1 MSILGLQSS
10 SDLTGVQSLDI
21 RRKVFYQYPNGAAPL
36 MGLLSMM
43 DDGDGETDKPSWGW
57 NEERFPTF
65 QAKTA
70 QANSAGPFTD
80 TSGSNGAAGTDL
92 TAAGWGL
99 AGKAAFRVFLN
110 DVSLIQE
117 RDVLEFRN
125 IPGTSS
131 SEKTFQGVITAVY
144 PTENS
149 VDVLLIET
157 VANVLNTTAAN
168 AMDVIIV
175 SSAAAEGD
183 RSKTGF
189 RTLPIEVYNYTQIFR
204 HSFNFTRNALK
215 MGLKF
220 DSSGTYKSTAKIN
233 SLKHMKL
240 LEYAFLF
247 GRRSS
252 YAATTDDGD
261 TTVRRTLGGIRWFL
275 EQYEKG
281 NTSNGGQ
288 FDYRPNGSDI
298 SGDAWDSSD
307 DKRILDFANADIT
320 GEEFE
325 DRIIQNAFRYTNDE
339 SYEKIALCGQRFL
352 SEFNK
357 YAKNASL
364 KTIDLH
370 SKEDT
375 FGMKVTSWETAH
387 GVLHFKSH
395 PLLAQT
401 DVHNSSA
408 FILDMGELKYTPFQD
423 SDTTLLKN
431 RQPRDYDGRKDEWL
445 TEAGLELHYPE
456 NHMFLDRLGS
466 ITL

>member
-1 MSILGLQSS
+1 MAILGLQSS

-36 MGLLSMM
+36 LGLLSMM
-43 DDGDGETDKPSWGW
+43 DMSEDGETDKPAWGW
-57 NEERFPTF
+57 HEERFPTY
-65 QAKTA
+65 QTKTA
-70 QANSAGPFTD
+70 QANSDGPFTN
-80 TSGSNGAAGTDL
+80 TSGTDL
-92 TAAGWGL
+92 TTAGWSQGENTSIRIYL
-99 AGKAAFRVFLN
+99 E

-117 RDVLEFRN
+117 RDVLEVRN
-125 IPGTSS
+125 TPGTAS
-131 SEKTFQGVITAVY
+131 SEKTFQCVVTEVNTGNSYVTVILTSA
-144 PTENS
+144 
-149 VDVLLIET
+149 
-157 VANVLNTTAAN
+157 VANALNTAAAN
-168 AMDVIIV
+168 DIDVFIV

-204 HSFNFTRNALK
+204 HAFNFTRNALK

-220 DSSGTYKSTAKIN
+220 DSSGTYKTTAKTN
-233 SLKHMKL
+233 SLKHMKA

-247 GRRSS
+247 GDRSS
-252 YAATTDDGD
+252 FAATTADGD
-261 TTVRRTLGGIRWFL
+261 TTVRRTLGGLRWFL
-275 EQYEKG
+275 QQWELG
-281 NTSNGGQ
+281 NTDNGGQ
-288 FDYRPNGSDI
+288 FNYRANGADI
-298 SGDAWDSSD
+298 TGDAWDSSD
-307 DKRILDFANADIT
+307 EKRILDFKGATIS

-325 DRIIQNAFRYTNDE
+325 DRIIQNAFRFTNDE
-339 SYEKIALCGQRFL
+339 SYEKLCLCGQKFL
-352 SEFNK
+352 TEFNK

-364 KTIDLH
+364 KVTDLH

-408 FILDMGELKYTPFQD
+408 FILDMGEMQYTPFAD

-431 RQPRDYDGRKDEWL
+431 RQPNDYDGRKDEWL
-445 TEAGLELHYPE
+445 TEAGLELRYPE
-456 NHMFLDRLGS
+456 NHMFLDRLGG